1 MMVKNYKKEINLLD
15 ISRSQ
20 HKSSRSDK
28 IRTTDIN
35 VLLNRVSLDKKK
47 EFRKKI
53 IFFSTLLLLVSIV
66 GIFSSI

>member
-1 MMVKNYKKEINLLD
+1 MKNYKKEINLLD

-53 IFFSTLLLLVSIV
+53 ILLIHM
-66 GIFSSI
+66 

>member
-1 MMVKNYKKEINLLD
+1 MVKNYKKEINLLD

-53 IFFSTLLLLVSIV
+53 IFFSTLLLSVSIA
-66 GIFSSI
+66 GIFSLI

>member
-1 MMVKNYKKEINLLD
+1 MKNYKKEINLLD

>member
-1 MMVKNYKKEINLLD
+1 MKNYKKEINLLD

-53 IFFSTLLLLVSIV
+53 IFFSTLLLSVFIV
-66 GIFSSI
+66 GIFSLI

>member
-1 MMVKNYKKEINLLD
+1 MKNYKKEINLLD

-66 GIFSSI
+66 GIFFSFY